1 MTDQE
6 VIDRARANFE
16 AEDAQQAVYDLQGK
30 MAMEL
35 KAVDDDATAK
45 KQAVVDAAVAQ
56 KQTIEDNYKPQID
69 AATQAVSDATTT
81 DQTLKQSQR
90 TPAQQATL

>member
-6 VIDRARANFE
+6 VIDRARANFM

-45 KQAVVDAAVAQ
+45 KQAIQA
-56 KQTIEDNYKPQID
+56 NYQPQID
-69 AATQAVSDATTT
+69 VATQAVSDATSVV
-81 DQTLKQSQR
+81 QTLKSQI
-90 TPAQQATL
+90 TPPQQVTP